1 MLGLQGR
8 AHFSGHLGGEGP
20 CFFELPEHLARAGF
34 PFCILFDNGGPFLDL
49 GPGKRNI
56 LRVHFFYV
64 ALGTRV
70 NRSADQGREAR
81 FRFSDDRSPFLG
93 LSVVFLLVVMPLLE
107 REAQSFVPFLFL
119 LVMAVVLW
127 PLGLAKVLFGLCVV
141 LGLLG
146 FGFSLWLELR
156 AVSEAVS
163 EGVALALL
171 GVYASFYGIC
181 LVVFLDRIFSEKMI
195 AADPIQGELPSDFSA
210 GCCGR
215 FSIPSCSCSTPLRFH
230 CRFTHRASFQS

>member
-1 MLGLQGR
+1 M
-8 AHFSGHLGGEGP
+8 
-20 CFFELPEHLARAGF
+20 
-34 PFCILFDNGGPFLDL
+34 
-49 GPGKRNI
+49 
-56 LRVHFFYV
+56 
-64 ALGTRV
+64 

-81 FRFSDDRSPFLG
+81 FRFSDDRYPFLG
-93 LSVVFLLVVMPLLE
+93 LSVVFLLVVKPLLE
-107 REAQSFVPFLFL
+107 REAPPLVPFLFL

-146 FGFSLWLELR
+146 FGFSLWMDLR

-195 AADPIQGELPSDFSA
+195 TADPIQGGIA
-210 GCCGR
+210 V
-215 FSIPSCSCSTPLRFH
+215 
-230 CRFTHRASFQS
+230 

>member
-20 CFFELPEHLARAGF
+20 CFFELPEPIARAGF
-34 PFCILFDNGGPFLDL
+34 QFCILFDTGGRFLDL

-56 LRVHFFYV
+56 LRVHFFDV

-93 LSVVFLLVVMPLLE
+93 LSVVFLLVVKPLLE
-107 REAQSFVPFLFL
+107 REAPPLVPFLFL

-146 FGFSLWLELR
+146 FGFSLWMELR

-195 AADPIQGELPSDFSA
+195 AADTIQGELPSHFSA

-230 CRFTHRASFQS
+230 CRFTRRASFQS

>member
-1 MLGLQGR
+1 M
-8 AHFSGHLGGEGP
+8 
-20 CFFELPEHLARAGF
+20 
-34 PFCILFDNGGPFLDL
+34 
-49 GPGKRNI
+49 
-56 LRVHFFYV
+56 
-64 ALGTRV
+64 

-81 FRFSDDRSPFLG
+81 FRFSDDRSPFLC
-93 LSVVFLLVVMPLLE
+93 LSVVFLLVVKPLLA
-107 REAQSFVPFLFL
+107 REAHPLVPFLFL

-127 PLGLAKVLFGLCVV
+127 TLGLAKVLFGLCVV

-146 FGFSLWLELR
+146 FGFSLWLDLR

-195 AADPIQGELPSDFSA
+195 TADTIQGGIA
-210 GCCGR
+210 V
-215 FSIPSCSCSTPLRFH
+215 
-230 CRFTHRASFQS
+230 

>member
-1 MLGLQGR
+1 MPTSRGTLGAR
-8 AHFSGHLGGEGP
+8 APAFLNCP
-20 CFFELPEHLARAGF
+20 NPLRAGF
-34 PFCILFDNGGPFLDL
+34 QFCILFDTGGPFLDL

-56 LRVHFFYV
+56 LRVHFFDV

-70 NRSADQGREAR
+70 NRSAEQGREAR

-93 LSVVFLLVVMPLLE
+93 LSVVFLLVVKPLLE

-127 PLGLAKVLFGLCVV
+127 TLGLAKVLFGLCVV

-146 FGFSLWLELR
+146 FGFSLWLDLR

-195 AADPIQGELPSDFSA
+195 TSDTIQGELPSHFSA

>member
-1 MLGLQGR
+1 MPTSRGTLGAR
-8 AHFSGHLGGEGP
+8 APAFLNCP
-20 CFFELPEHLARAGF
+20 NTLRAGF
-34 PFCILFDNGGPFLDL
+34 QFCILFDTGGRFLDL

-56 LRVHFFYV
+56 LRVHFFHV

-93 LSVVFLLVVMPLLE
+93 LSVVFLLVVKPLLD
-107 REAQSFVPFLFL
+107 REAQSFVPFLIL

-163 EGVALALL
+163 QGVELALL
-171 GVYASFYGIC
+171 GVYTSFYGIC

-195 AADPIQGELPSDFSA
+195 AADTIQGGIA
-210 GCCGR
+210 V
-215 FSIPSCSCSTPLRFH
+215 
-230 CRFTHRASFQS
+230 